1 MNTIRTR
8 LAGLIALLGIVAILL
23 GVPWLLVTIGA
34 TPIPEGLPTWDQA
47 QTALTSS
54 DDGTLLFA
62 VLAVTA
68 WVAWAFLAL
77 SLLLEIVSAIRDI
90 PTPRLPGLSL
100 PQGFA
105 RGLVAVAAGLFIVA
119 PSVATAAD
127 ASATTPVPSEIAT
140 TQQYVSPSAAAV
152 ETPEATPAVQSTET
166 AERTVVYQVKDGDT
180 LWSIAEEHL
189 GDGARYP
196 EIVEI
201 NRGVP
206 QPDGHALHDP
216 DWIHQGWKLSLP
228 DTATTLTETS
238 SASVSEHTV
247 VEGDTLWDLAE
258 EHLGDGARYPEIV
271 EATTGTQ
278 PGGST
283 LTDPD
288 VIDVGW
294 TITIPGATAT
304 DEVSSEAQ
312 TTITSDPAPEPVEK
326 LTPPVPEEPA
336 PADAVP
342 APEQATDAADTAA
355 PLGNPSP
362 VSDASADITASS
374 DIDDEESGWPVR
386 TEAGVG
392 ALLAAGVLT
401 LLAVRRRNQQRHRR
415 PGQQLPMPQEDTAQT
430 EQELRATADVLSM
443 EAIDVALR
451 TLSKDCAALGQ
462 SLPTVR
468 AARLTVDQFDLYL
481 AEPCAL
487 PSPWTG
493 TVEATVWTLHLDN
506 TTDQPAADVAA
517 TPAPYPALV
526 VIGHDEED
534 GHVLLDLEYL
544 GALGVTGNTEV
555 TQEVLAAL
563 AVELATSRWADD
575 LQVTVVGAFADLED
589 TLQTGRIR
597 YVPSA
602 DQVLADLTVRAE
614 QDRDALHAAG
624 TANLQTARVTGSV
637 PDAWAPEIVLLT
649 GPVTDRQRE
658 QLNELVETMPRVAVA
673 AVTGD
678 LSVGEWA
685 LDLSAHDD
693 PEMAILAPIGLTLR
707 PQRLPAKEYGHLLDM
722 VSLSDVEELNETAQ
736 IPADIATV
744 SVLDPSPARA
754 EHTPEIEDDLNVD
767 VEEALIDD
775 PADPAAA
782 DDPEVSEPA
791 ISGETKTTDDPI
803 VAADVVED
811 PDLAGAITEVIPAS
825 HSDVDDQVDSAE
837 IEQIPLP
844 APKILA
850 LGPVEI
856 LNATG
861 KVEPTKRPRLLE
873 YAAFLALNPA
883 ASATA
888 IDDAV
893 WPNRK
898 KDENFN
904 TRHTAT
910 SKLRR
915 WLGAD
920 VSGEPYL
927 PRHPVGDGYTMHPD
941 VTTDVDEWDTLLAEG
956 PMQAPS
962 ENLEAALALV
972 RGRPFQGH
980 HRRYYAWTERLTQR
994 LASEIADASYELA
1007 RRRLMEGRH
1016 RAAEEAI
1023 VVGLSIEP
1031 AIERLWRMRILA
1043 AHESRNPAA
1052 EAEAIDRLL
1061 AIAEEL
1067 EFELEPETDEL
1078 LTELKNPAA
1087 SFDQLLPKAL

>member
-1 MNTIRTR
+1 MSTFRTR
-8 LAGLIALLGIVAILL
+8 LTGLAAVLGIAAILI
-23 GVPWLLVTIGA
+23 GVPWLLVTLGA
-34 TPIPEGLPTWDQA
+34 TPIPESVPSWE
-47 QTALTSS
+47 QTKAAVASP
-54 DDGTLLFA
+54 DDGTLFFIL
-62 VLAVTA
+62 LAVVA
-68 WVAWAFLAL
+68 WAAWAFLAI
-77 SLLLEIVSAIRDI
+77 SLLIEIASTVRD
-90 PTPRLPGLSL
+90 TPAPQLPGLSL

-105 RGLVAVAAGLFIVA
+105 HSLVVLAAGLFIVA
-119 PSVATAAD
+119 PSMATAAEAPATVTTFSGSGTVITEQYAA
-127 ASATTPVPSEIAT
+127 ASTDVAHRVEPA
-140 TQQYVSPSAAAV
+140 QSAAV
-152 ETPEATPAVQSTET
+152 T
-166 AERTVVYQVKDGDT
+166 AKTVSYTVKAGDT

-189 GDGARYP
+189 GDGGRYP

-201 NRGVP
+201 NRGVS

-216 DWIHQGWKLSLP
+216 DWINQGWELSLP
-228 DTATTLTETS
+228 APATT
-238 SASVSEHTV
+238 VSEAPAAPTNEVTV

-258 EHLGDGARYPEIV
+258 EHLGDGDRYPELV
-271 EATTGTQ
+271 EANTGVAQ
-278 PGGST
+278 PGGAS
-283 LTDPD
+283 LSDPD

-294 TITIPGATAT
+294 TITVPDASAT
-304 DEVSSEAQ
+304 DEPAATEKP
-312 TTITSDPAPEPVEK
+312 DPAPEVSKEQTQPAPAEEAPVE
-326 LTPPVPEEPA
+326 TPSAEPA
-336 PADAVP
+336 PSQGEAAPELADPLAVP
-342 APEQATDAADTAA
+342 DVATNT
-355 PLGNPSP
+355 
-362 VSDASADITASS
+362 ITN
-374 DIDDEESGWPVR
+374 DVNIDDEQESGWPVR

-415 PGQQLPMPQEDTAQT
+415 PGQQLPMPQDETAET
-430 EQELRATADVLSM
+430 EQDLRATADVLSM
-443 EAIDVALR
+443 EAIDIALR
-451 TLSKDCAALGQ
+451 TLARDCAATGQ
-462 SLPTVR
+462 PLPTVR
-468 AARLTVDQFDLYL
+468 AARLTADQFDLYL
-481 AEPCAL
+481 AEPSSL
-487 PSPWTG
+487 PDPWTG
-493 TVEATVWTLHLDN
+493 TVEATVWTLHIDN
-506 TTDQPAADVAA
+506 VSDQAPEDV
-517 TPAPYPALV
+517 TSIPAPYPALV

-544 GALGVTGNTEV
+544 GALGVTGSELITR
-555 TQEVLAAL
+555 EVLAAL

-602 DQVLADLTVRAE
+602 GQVLEDLTARAT
-614 QDRDALHAAG
+614 QDREALRAAG
-624 TANLQTARVTGSV
+624 TPDLQTARVTGSV

-658 QLNELVETMPRVAVA
+658 QLNELVDQMPRVAVA

-678 LSVGEWA
+678 ITVGEWA
-685 LDLSAHDD
+685 LDLAAHDD
-693 PEMAILAPIGLTLR
+693 SEMAVLAPIGLTLR

-722 VSLSDVEELNETAQ
+722 VSLSDVEELDNSSFEAVITD
-736 IPADIATV
+736 ADIATV
-744 SVLDPSPARA
+744 SVLDPSPARD
-754 EHTPEIEDDLNVD
+754 EHTPQSQNSPQVDNVSSDEPAQLDDATAA
-767 VEEALIDD
+767 EATTPDEPD
-775 PADPAAA
+775 AATA
-782 DDPEVSEPA
+782 SEAGATAIPDPENVTSDGDQEPD
-791 ISGETKTTDDPI
+791 ISSVDQAETGQ
-803 VAADVVED
+803 VE
-811 PDLAGAITEVIPAS
+811 PM
-825 HSDVDDQVDSAE
+825 
-837 IEQIPLP
+837 PLP
-844 APKILA
+844 SPRILV

-856 LNATG
+856 ENANG

-915 WLGAD
+915 WLGSDAAGD
-920 VSGEPYL
+920 PYL
-927 PRHPVGDGYTMHPD
+927 PRHPVGDGYTLHQD
-941 VTTDVDEWDTLLAEG
+941 VTTDVAEWDTLLVDG

-980 HRRYYAWTERLTQR
+980 HRRYYVWTERLAQR

-1023 VVGLSIEP
+1023 VIGLSIEP

-1052 EAEAIDRLL
+1052 ETEAIDRLL
-1061 AIAEEL
+1061 VIAEEF
-1067 EFELEPETDEL
+1067 EFELEPETEDL
-1078 LTELKNPAA
+1078 LNELKNPAA